1 MYKCLSWYRKGT
13 GTASGRYGVA
23 ELVANGDETAGMVK
37 LSSWPQWGRD
47 SWYGKAEL
55 VAAMGTRQLVWRS

>member
-1 MYKCLSWYRKGT
+1 MYKCLSWDRKGT

-37 LSSWPQWGRD
+37 LSSW
-47 SWYGKAEL
+47 L
-55 VAAMGTRQLVWRS
+55 MGTRQLVWSS